1 MRHCLLLF
9 LDFEMVELAKDI
21 EAFGKACKHLIV
33 SIDKRRSF
41 TKEESLF
48 ICFYC
53 DELRDKAA
61 PHTHKQNNLYRM
73 ASRR

>member
-1 MRHCLLLF
+1 MRHCLSLF

-21 EAFGKACKHLIV
+21 EAFGKACEHLIA
-33 SIDKRRSF
+33 SIDTRRSL

-53 DELRDKAA
+53 EELRDKAA
-61 PHTHKQNNLYRM
+61 PHTDKQK
-73 ASRR
+73 